1 MEDWYKPYEEIE
13 FIWEKDLYNLNITV
27 DFLNRYLQTNK
38 KMELVASCSAAS
50 PENKFYLEDLR
61 DSKIHYGLLN
71 QDSQDELEE
80 LIYNGEQ

>member
-27 DFLNRYLQTNK
+27 DFLNRYLETNK
-38 KMELVASCSAAS
+38 KMELVAGCSAAS